1 MPEEVG
7 SGKRLE
13 FGVGFNVNSGSGLSD
28 ITSQMEKF
36 NQISKQMSSSID
48 SVMQTLSKMDTK
60 QKDVGKTTDSTS
72 KKVASFATEIKNSW
86 GAGLTS
92 SADALSALNEK
103 AKDLKKVLET
113 KTNTQG
119 FIDDGDLQKYVVEL
133 KNVQNAIKTIET
145 SVKSAYAHNS
155 EYMRYSSEELKKLNK
170 QDLEDTKETLVQKEN
185 AFKESNK
192 KIIKEF
198 QSAVKGVG
206 SSGSGLN
213 DVLDISKVNAQLSV
227 FKRNLIEAGL
237 QLFGVRSIAYAFYD
251 LSNQIVGVNYNVV
264 NNQRLMGDYSDRL
277 RNTLIKS
284 AVDVARQTGI
294 QVTDAQEIQ
303 GAWIRIN
310 DEYAKSPELLNKIS
324 LATAKFMNV
333 GEITDAEEAVKLV
346 NSSML
351 QFNLTADEGVEALNK
366 WAYMADKTA
375 MGTADEYG
383 QALSKIGG
391 FMTSIG
397 GDMDDAMVM
406 TSILGDRLAKS
417 GDEAG
422 NSLKTILAYLTRAK
436 TVALFDQ
443 IVEQTGDATYS
454 LKTASGEFKNFTE
467 LMNTASRA
475 YAMAQ
480 ATNNDTLAKSIQEAM
495 GATRQGDVAIT
506 LLKNWADESPKYYQ
520 MIQDSVS
527 GTSSYLDQQNQ
538 MLMGT
543 LKNQWNALYA
553 TIIDVGTALGNSG
566 IIQDITSFMG
576 ILDSVGKSIASINPT
591 VMKTVVSLGTLSLAF
606 LALRK
611 ITSVTSVY
619 KEFVKSLQYGTIQ
632 QREAVAEM
640 QKSTEAY
647 IQQAIQ
653 KQKTNNL
660 TKDEMEEVSKQAIV
674 YKQLRKEY
682 EENKITVEQYQAA
695 LKNLQSKF
703 VQLDSTMVEEDAKLL
718 YNNLLNEAGVETTNA
733 QAAATERSALA
744 SKTRTAGLFAET
756 LAQNALNAAK
766 SAFTMLLDP
775 ITLITAGIGIAT
787 KVFTDLANAT
797 ETQKNKVDEIKN
809 SISDLK
815 KEIDELNAKAQNG
828 TINSIEET
836 RLSLLK
842 EQLSVKQRLLEQENK
857 QLAHDEIF
865 GANII
870 DSLKSLSSQ
879 GENALNQINCA
890 TGGIKEEENAIK
902 DLNTRI
908 NSFAQDAEKASN
920 EVDFQRATTSQEGLV
935 KQIDKSNEKINDY
948 YSNLTSKLDELIGI
962 RDKIK
967 LDLDS
972 GYLTGADATEAQ
984 KMVDSY
990 NNEIEAVQ
998 QLTGTTNQ
1006 NTTATKEQQNAIEG
1020 LQETLTQTSDT
1031 VSTMSGYFDE
1041 YNEKGYLSLDTVA
1054 KMLEKYPEYA
1064 KYLVKEGDQ
1073 YKLNMDA
1080 VDALNASKEE
1090 QVRETDELISKQ
1102 QEQSGVTS
1110 ILTEDYKN
1118 ALKASNDYIDGI
1130 KNSYSN
1136 IPGMNE
1142 FADKLKSINSD
1153 FLNGKSNTDQYHQAI
1168 QDLINNTDFSQ
1179 IGNGLSQA
1187 SKAQQAQFASLAND
1201 VAGYL
1206 RESTEAF
1213 SKGDIGAEEY
1223 CKTLN
1228 TTNQQLLDMRVNS
1241 EGLTQKDGQW
1251 VNAAG
1256 QVDTYANSL
1265 QNAINKMNDMSGVIG
1280 FLGDNYSVLSEI
1292 QTAVAQG
1299 QVDDAWW
1306 ASIQSTDA
1314 FVQMYN
1320 GFSQTMGALHSTNQ
1334 DAWTSVANTTAA
1346 AMGVQVTDIY
1356 DANGDIKEGVQ
1367 LNAAAMDAG
1376 VNQMTTE
1383 LTKAVNDAAHA
1394 GASTI
1399 SAFGEMIKN
1408 FKYTIKATPYIGA
1421 QEITQIQV
1429 GPAKIPIVLP
1439 SFNLQVSGEGGESV
1453 QNFANSLSSFGAKLN
1468 TVDFS
1473 QFLNLGSFAPKYRAS
1488 GTGAI
1493 SDSTYTPAPLAPTT
1507 TTPISSS
1514 SSAPSSS
1521 SSYTSPSSSS
1531 SSSGSSS
1538 SGSSSSS
1545 TSAEEKAQEAAE
1557 KAAAKAEKEAT
1568 QASEDA
1574 AEAAE
1579 KAAEEAKK
1587 AAEEEQKAIED
1598 FTNKYTSNVTSFFT
1612 KTINALKSKYQDL
1625 YDKRKKQ
1632 LEDERKAQTEIHD
1645 ERITQLQAEVDKL
1658 EGTSVEDK
1666 ETKLSSLKSKL
1677 QEWMQDNSTLGKS
1690 KQADLTSQITDL
1702 EKEIKID
1709 KLKAQIDEENKI
1721 KDDINTKYDNLEN
1734 KDSGSYD
1741 TVLSSIDKLMSD
1753 KALADEASNL
1763 IRNNKMQDILD
1774 LLGEYAPDYDNFSY
1788 LMGNTVGQIV
1798 GEEIKTALANYQDL
1812 KGNTITKDG
1821 GTNSNAAEIS
1831 GLNADLSKVDKNDS
1845 TIEVNREIVKNY
1857 EKTNKDVTLQ
1867 TSEIKKTTEK
1877 TFTDSGQSTVKIFTD
1892 MKTDTGIQTTQM
1904 KDGVTNTFTETKD
1917 NAEKIFKDLDT
1928 DSTKQWDDITKKAIL
1943 SPVEK
1948 LAVDIN
1954 TPWNKM
1960 YSDSDASWKATNVNA
1975 TTLWTQ
1981 LKTTVMQIVTDMAAY
1996 LSTQF
2001 IAMRDDSNA
2010 RMTETRD
2017 NITARATETR
2027 DSFNARM
2034 DEITA
2039 HLKEMPPQ
2047 WYQAGADMIKGLNDG
2062 LNDTIKGANPENTM
2076 DSLATAMINKFKDR
2090 LGIHS
2095 PSRVMQKLGWF
2106 MMQGLINGLT
2116 PDEVMKLIDNTI
2128 DNMEESYKNGNL
2140 NITQTVDEL
2149 DEAIP
2154 PLVQEIGVKPGDAS
2168 SLMYPLIGTQGE
2180 ITSPF
2185 GYRGEQSVG
2194 TAYHEGIDIGAPE
2207 GTPVAAAMGGVV
2219 TQAGVNG
2226 GYGNFIAID
2235 HGNGYQTNYGHLSAI
2250 GVAPGQTVTAGQ
2262 NIGAV
2267 GTTGWSTGPHLHF
2280 NLIQDGQHVDPAPFL
2295 AGASISSG
2303 SSLASALMMQ
2313 YDIKHGLFN
2322 FAGGA
2327 SNEQVAAWMMQAIA
2341 ATGVSPS
2348 LLPGLI
2354 SAAMAESGGNPMAIN
2369 NWDSNAAA
2377 GHPSK
2382 GLMQTIDSTFE
2393 AYKLPGHD
2401 NIYNPVD
2408 NAIAAIRYMIS
2419 RYGSVEAVLAPRS
2432 SGWFGYAN
2440 GGLVNKPTFSLVGED
2455 GPELIVPLSEK
2466 RKNRRR
2472 DLLSQTFGAD
2482 AANMARFNTGGSVGN
2497 KEGIAYIDVKER
2509 ILSAQQTQ
2517 AFDSLVYD
2525 FMPKLA
2531 NGFKGNNIDNS
2542 SSKNVQFNKELV
2554 SVRVDKIENHTD
2566 YDTKDMETNLNNVIK
2581 KGLQKSGLNW
2591 KK

>member
-1 MPEEVG
+1 
-7 SGKRLE
+7 
-13 FGVGFNVNSGSGLSD
+13 
-28 ITSQMEKF
+28 
-36 NQISKQMSSSID
+36 
-48 SVMQTLSKMDTK
+48 
-60 QKDVGKTTDSTS
+60 
-72 KKVASFATEIKNSW
+72 
-86 GAGLTS
+86 
-92 SADALSALNEK
+92 
-103 AKDLKKVLET
+103 
-113 KTNTQG
+113 
-119 FIDDGDLQKYVVEL
+119 
-133 KNVQNAIKTIET
+133 
-145 SVKSAYAHNS
+145 
-155 EYMRYSSEELKKLNK
+155 
-170 QDLEDTKETLVQKEN
+170 
-185 AFKESNK
+185 
-192 KIIKEF
+192 
-198 QSAVKGVG
+198 
-206 SSGSGLN
+206 
-213 DVLDISKVNAQLSV
+213 
-227 FKRNLIEAGL
+227 
-237 QLFGVRSIAYAFYD
+237 
-251 LSNQIVGVNYNVV
+251 
-264 NNQRLMGDYSDRL
+264 
-277 RNTLIKS
+277 
-284 AVDVARQTGI
+284 
-294 QVTDAQEIQ
+294 
-303 GAWIRIN
+303 
-310 DEYAKSPELLNKIS
+310 
-324 LATAKFMNV
+324 MNV

-397 GDMDDAMVM
+397 GNMDDAMVM

-422 NSLKTILAYLTRAK
+422 NSLKTILAYLTRTK
-436 TVALFDQ
+436 TVTLFDQ
-443 IVEQTGDATYS
+443 IAQQSGDASLS
-454 LKTASGEFKNFTE
+454 LKTASGEFKDFTD
-467 LMNTASRA
+467 LMDTASRA

-480 ATNNDTLAKSIQEAM
+480 STNNDVLAKSIQEAL

-506 LLKNWADESPKYYQ
+506 LLRNWSEESPKYYK
-520 MIQDSVS
+520 MIEDSVS
-527 GTSSYLDQQNQ
+527 GTSSYLDQQNE
-538 MLMGT
+538 MLMST

-553 TIIDVGTALGNSG
+553 TIIDVGTTIGNAG

-576 ILDSVGKSIASINPT
+576 VLDNVGKAIANISPQAMNTIVT
-591 VMKTVVSLGTLSLAF
+591 IGILSASF
-606 LALRK
+606 LALKK
-611 ITSVTSVY
+611 IASVSSLFQDFAKTLRYGTTQQVESINAMLKSGEAYFELAKQKQKNNELTREEIQNVAKQKVVY
-619 KEFVKSLQYGTIQ
+619 KELF
-632 QREAVAEM
+632 
-640 QKSTEAY
+640 
-647 IQQAIQ
+647 
-653 KQKTNNL
+653 
-660 TKDEMEEVSKQAIV
+660 
-674 YKQLRKEY
+674 
-682 EENKITVEQYQAA
+682 EQYKAGTLTAEQYETA
-695 LKNLQSKF
+695 LKNLQSKYIS
-703 VQLDSTMVEEDAKLL
+703 LESTITDEQAKLL
-718 YNNLLNEAGVETTNA
+718 YDNILKETGIDITEA
-733 QAAATERSALA
+733 QAAATERATLA
-744 SKTRTAGLFAET
+744 GRTRTAGLFAET
-756 LAQNALNAAK
+756 VAQNALNAAK
-766 SAFTMLLDP
+766 SAFSLLLDP
-775 ITLITAGIGIAT
+775 ITLITAGIGVAIKA
-787 KVFTDLANAT
+787 FNDLNNAT
-797 ETQKNKVDEIKN
+797 ANQEEKVTDMKN
-809 SISDLK
+809 SVSDLN
-815 KEIDELNAKAQNG
+815 KEIDELLEKQKTEGLNG
-828 TINSIEET
+828 AEEA
-836 RLSLLK
+836 RLSYLQTQLGLNQEILK
-842 EQLSVKQRLLEQENK
+842 IKEKE
-857 QLAHDEIF
+857 LAHDKIYGANLIDMNNSILAKMGETEVTLREEYGSYQNLNNVIQKVQSAVQTLLDLQDLASQKGGILNNLMSSIF
-865 GANII
+865 GSTA
-870 DSLKSLSSQ
+870 DFLQDK
-879 GENALNQINCA
+879 LN
-890 TGGIKEEENAIK
+890 G
-902 DLNTRI
+902 L
-908 NSFAQDAEKASN
+908 
-920 EVDFQRATTSQEGLV
+920 EG
-935 KQIDKSNEKINDY
+935 KSNETFTSIKE
-948 YSNLTSKLDELIGI
+948 NLTRLYDERNQLQEQLNSGLLSSDEAKDVTDQLKLNKEDI
-962 RDKIK
+962 DKWEQLAGSMTDVK
-967 LDLDS
+967 
-972 GYLTGADATEAQ
+972 EAA
-984 KMVDSY
+984 
-990 NNEIEAVQ
+990 E
-998 QLTGTTNQ
+998 
-1006 NTTATKEQQNAIEG
+1006 EQQNSVEG
-1020 LQETLTQTSDT
+1020 LQQTLTDTADT
-1031 VSTMSGYFDE
+1031 VSTLSGYFDE
-1041 YNEKGYLSLDTVA
+1041 YNEKGYLSLETVA
-1054 KMLEKYPEYA
+1054 KMLEKHPEYA
-1064 KYLVKEGDQ
+1064 SYLVKEGDQ
-1073 YKLNMDA
+1073 YKLNMKALD
-1080 VDALNASKEE
+1080 DLNASKEE
-1090 QVRETDELISKQ
+1090 QVRETDALISKQ
-1102 QEQSGVTS
+1102 EQQSSSTAL
-1110 ILTEDYKN
+1110 LTDEYKS
-1118 ALKASNDYIDGI
+1118 ALQSSDDYIDSI
-1130 KNSYSN
+1130 KKSYSDV
-1136 IPGMNE
+1136 PGMSA
-1142 FADKLKSINSD
+1142 FADKLKSINTD
-1153 FLNGKSNTDQYHQAI
+1153 FINGTTNTDQYRKSI
-1168 QDLINNTDFSQ
+1168 DDLINGADFSK
-1179 IGNGLSQA
+1179 IGEGINLINQQENA
-1187 SKAQQAQFASLAND
+1187 SVEAQQVQFASLANN

-1206 RESTEAF
+1206 RQATESFAQG
-1213 SKGDIGAEEY
+1213 SIGAQEY
-1223 CKTLN
+1223 CGILTQS
-1228 TTNQQLLDMRVNS
+1228 NQQMLEMEVKA
-1241 EGLTQKDGQW
+1241 EGLTLQNGQW

-1256 QVDTYANSL
+1256 EVDAYANSL
-1265 QNAINKMNDMSGVIG
+1265 QNAVNQMNNMSSTMS
-1280 FLGDNYSVLSEI
+1280 FLSDNYSVLKEI

-1306 ASIQSTDA
+1306 AAEQSTDA
-1314 FVQMYN
+1314 FGQMYN
-1320 GFSQTMGALHSTNQ
+1320 GFSSTMGTLFNTNR
-1334 DAWTSVANTTAA
+1334 DAWAAVATSTSA
-1346 AMGVQVTDIY
+1346 AMGVQVDDVY
-1356 DANGDIKEGVQ
+1356 DANGNIKEGVQ
-1367 LNAAAMDAG
+1367 LNAVAMDAG
-1376 VNQMTTE
+1376 VNAMIMKLSQ
-1383 LTKAVNDAAHA
+1383 
-1394 GASTI
+1394 TI
-1399 SAFGEMIKN
+1399 SESAQAGGNAITSFADMIKSFRYEIHSETSVSMNKLPITIGDKGVELNLPN
-1408 FKYTIKATPYIGA
+1408 FNMS
-1421 QEITQIQV
+1421 ITGSGGDGVSQFASDLTDF
-1429 GPAKIPIVLP
+1429 GSKI
-1439 SFNLQVSGEGGESV
+1439 S
-1453 QNFANSLSSFGAKLN
+1453 SLSA
-1468 TVDFS
+1468 VDFS
-1473 QFLNLGSFAPKYRAS
+1473 QFLNLDSFAPKYTPS
-1488 GTGAI
+1488 NTNAI
-1493 SDSTYTPAPLAPTT
+1493 SDATYTPAPFTPTT
-1507 TTPISSS
+1507 TSSGSSS
-1514 SSAPSSS
+1514 SSSSTPKSSS
-1521 SSYTSPSSSS
+1521 NSS

-1538 SGSSSSS
+1538 SSSS
-1545 TSAEEKAQEAAE
+1545 TSAAEKAAEKAQEEAAT
-1557 KAAAKAEKEAT
+1557 AAAKAEKEAT
-1568 QASEDA
+1568 QAAEDA
-1574 AEAAE
+1574 AKAAQ
-1579 KAAEEAKK
+1579 KAAEEAQK
-1587 AAEEEQKAIED
+1587 AAEEEQKAIEN
-1598 FTNKYTSNVTSFFT
+1598 FNSKYTSNVTSFFT
-1612 KTINALKSKYQDL
+1612 KTISALKSKYQDL

-1632 LEDERKAQTEIHD
+1632 LEEERKAQTAVHD

-1658 EGTSVEDK
+1658 EGNSVEDK

-1721 KDDINTKYDNLEN
+1721 KDEIDTKYDNLEN

-1774 LLGEYAPDYDNFSY
+1774 LLGEYAPDYDNISY
-1788 LMGNTVGQIV
+1788 LMGSTVGQIV

-1812 KGNTITKDG
+1812 KGGTITKDG
-1821 GTNSNAAEIS
+1821 GTNSNAAASS

-1845 TIEVNREIVKNY
+1845 TIETNREIVKNY

-1877 TFTDSGQSTVKIFTD
+1877 TFTDSEQSTVKIFTD

-1996 LSTQF
+1996 LSAQF

-2348 LLPGLI
+2348 LLPGLV
-2354 SAAMAESGGNPMAIN
+2354 SAAMAESHGNPMAIN
-2369 NWDSNAAA
+2369 NWDNNAAT

-2566 YDTKDMETNLNNVIK
+2566 YDTKDMETNLNKVIK